1 MRELLRYLRPY
12 GGKVALA
19 MGMIAVSTFCNL
31 MLPTIMSRIVNDGVY
46 NADFPYIL
54 RCCVQMLLVAL
65 LGLCSILMGVR
76 TSSQVVAAF
85 SADMRRDIFR
95 KVSTLTFE
103 EFGAMGTAAL
113 LTRSTHDV
121 ETVSWVASMLS
132 GTVVTIPVLFLGGV
146 LLALSKD
153 VALSLI
159 LLCFIPTVFVAVVVI
174 GRRIDPLWQ
183 KSDAYVDRQND
194 IMRERL
200 WGIRVIR
207 AFNREPYEQDRVAQA
222 TRVMAENIIKANT
235 SMGVVSPLA
244 LFVFN
249 AAAVL
254 ILYVGAGRMEA
265 LGAPAAGD
273 IFAIIQ
279 YISLVMN
286 GVVMAAFA
294 IVMYPHAKVAA
305 GRIAQVTG
313 AESMGDGTEEKDVTF
328 RGDVDFDHV
337 TVRYQDADE
346 PALRDIDIH
355 IKAGQKVS
363 VIGGTGSG
371 KSTLVQLMLGFR
383 LPTEG
388 SIRFDGVDAGQ
399 WGRRTVRRNISA
411 VLQKTAIY
419 SGTVRDNLLMGNP
432 AAGEAAMREAAR
444 IAQIGD
450 FIDTLEAGYD
460 HELVQAGKNLSGGQK
475 QRLAI
480 ARAVLKNAPLY
491 LFDDSFSALD
501 FLTEARLRQELNE
514 RMAGHTRIVITQR
527 VTSAMDS
534 DVIFVMDQGR
544 IVDRGRHQEL
554 MDRCAIYREIYAS
567 QTGGGDRR

>member
-244 LFVFN
+244 LFIFN
-249 AAAVL
+249 SAAVL
-254 ILYVGAGRMEA
+254 ILYVGLAGWRPW
-265 LGAPAAGD
+265 AP
-273 IFAIIQ
+273 
-279 YISLVMN
+279 
-286 GVVMAAFA
+286 
-294 IVMYPHAKVAA
+294 PPP
-305 GRIAQVTG
+305 
-313 AESMGDGTEEKDVTF
+313 GTSS
-328 RGDVDFDHV
+328 
-337 TVRYQDADE
+337 
-346 PALRDIDIH
+346 P
-355 IKAGQKVS
+355 S
-363 VIGGTGSG
+363 S
-371 KSTLVQLMLGFR
+371 STS
-383 LPTEG
+383 P
-388 SIRFDGVDAGQ
+388 
-399 WGRRTVRRNISA
+399 W
-411 VLQKTAIY
+411 
-419 SGTVRDNLLMGNP
+419 
-432 AAGEAAMREAAR
+432 
-444 IAQIGD
+444 
-450 FIDTLEAGYD
+450 
-460 HELVQAGKNLSGGQK
+460 
-475 QRLAI
+475 
-480 ARAVLKNAPLY
+480 
-491 LFDDSFSALD
+491 
-501 FLTEARLRQELNE
+501 
-514 RMAGHTRIVITQR
+514 
-527 VTSAMDS
+527 
-534 DVIFVMDQGR
+534 
-544 IVDRGRHQEL
+544 
-554 MDRCAIYREIYAS
+554 
-567 QTGGGDRR
+567 